1 MRRFPIITA
10 AGTLMLAAC
19 SPSEKSQSGDGL
31 RSDIPLRSVEFLM
44 SHPTEAAEV
53 RAMCDQ
59 WKGAQRPIASWPAV
73 VTQNCNNDDSV
84 RMLKIQDEQREKMK
98 RQMGI

>member
-1 MRRFPIITA
+1 MRRFQIV
-10 AGTLMLAAC
+10 AGGMVLMLAAC
-19 SPSEKSQSGDGL
+19 SPSEKSQSDDNL

-44 SHPTEAAEV
+44 GHPAEAAEV

-59 WKGAQRPIASWPAV
+59 WKGSQRSIASWPTV
-73 VTQNCNNDDSV
+73 VTQNCNNEDSV
-84 RMLKIQDEQREKMK
+84 RMLKIEDEQREKMK